1 MQTAVVTGPKG
12 EEIYTDK
19 YGRIKVQ
26 FHWDREG
33 KHDENTTCLIRV
45 ATTWAGQNWGGIS
58 IPRIGQEVVVAFLEG
73 DPDQP
78 LVVGSVYNAKQMPPY
93 GLPNGK
99 VVSGLKSKTHK
110 GSGYNEMSMD
120 DTAGKEKITVHAQ
133 YDRGTTVEHD
143 DTQTVH
149 HDRTITVDGKHN
161 EKIKKDTTITIL
173 EGPYKL
179 DVLAN
184 THTHHVNGK
193 VIEWYDATQE
203 THVFNNI
210 EITSGNAQIILTA
223 KEEIQLVCGESY
235 MSMNKDGTILIS
247 GKNITVAGKDEA
259 SIGVGNQNVKC
270 NKQQVA
276 TAGAAI
282 NSTAKGMHEI
292 VGAVVKIN

>member
-33 KHDENTTCLIRV
+33 KHDENTTCFIRV
-45 ATTWAGQNWGGIS
+45 ATPWAGQNWGGIS

-93 GLPNGK
+93 GLPGGK

-120 DTAGKEKITVHAQ
+120 DTAGKEKITVHGQ
-133 YDRGTTVEHD
+133 YDMGTTVEHD

-149 HDRTITVDGKHN
+149 HNRTKTIDNDETTHVKHDRTETVDHDEKITIGNNRTEKVGVNESIDVVNRTGNVGKNETITVTLMRHAHRGCERGRRHRRGERDHGRR
-161 EKIKKDTTITIL
+161 D
-173 EGPYKL
+173 
-179 DVLAN
+179 AS
-184 THTHHVNGK
+184 HHGRARTNPPTSAPTR
-193 VIEWYDATQE
+193 ATP
-203 THVFNNI
+203 
-210 EITSGNAQIILTA
+210 S
-223 KEEIQLVCGESY
+223 
-235 MSMNKDGTILIS
+235 
-247 GKNITVAGKDEA
+247 
-259 SIGVGNQNVKC
+259 
-270 NKQQVA
+270 
-276 TAGAAI
+276 AAI
-282 NSTAKGMHEI
+282 KPTKSAGTAPHRSARTI
-292 VGAVVKIN
+292 R